1 MRNRLK
7 IDRQEEQVAKVKWV
21 LIPGLGVDHR
31 YFANI
36 IDLLPDLQVLEFEE
50 PRTGETIED
59 YAERFRCQIHADG
72 PIVLGGVSFGGM
84 LASILCRQVDPVAL
98 VLMSS
103 TPRPDGLGY
112 CVRVFEWMTRSWPA
126 TLVGWVRSLGNRAL
140 QRLEPLPPDQVE
152 NFNAMFGVADL
163 KHIRAGGRMIM
174 EWAEPPQISCPRF
187 HIHGSRDPLMPAGKV
202 GATHIVQGAGHMMNL
217 THPDELRNF
226 IREVHCRLEDGLPD
240 SNP

>member
-50 PRTGETIED
+50 LLTGETIED
-59 YAERFRCQIHADG
+59 YAERLGRQIEADG

-84 LASILCRQVDPVAL
+84 LASIMCRRVNPVAL

-103 TPRPDGLGY
+103 TSRPDGLRY
-112 CVRVFEWMTRSWPA
+112 SARVFEWMTRFWPA
-126 TLVGWVRSLGNRAL
+126 ALVQCVRRLGNRAL

-163 KHIRAGGRMIM
+163 QHLRAGGRMIM
-174 EWAEPPQISCPRF
+174 DWRAPPQISCPRF
-187 HIHGSRDPLMPAGKV
+187 HIHGSRDPLMSAAKV
-202 GATHIVQGAGHMMNL
+202 GATHIVRGAGHMMNL
-217 THPDELRNF
+217 THPEELRNF